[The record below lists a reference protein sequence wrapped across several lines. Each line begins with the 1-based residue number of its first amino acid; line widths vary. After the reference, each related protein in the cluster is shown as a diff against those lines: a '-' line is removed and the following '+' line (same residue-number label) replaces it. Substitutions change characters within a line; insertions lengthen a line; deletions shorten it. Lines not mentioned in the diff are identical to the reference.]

1 MFIGLLQS
9 ENNCPRE
16 ATAFAKAMTSAKLLL
31 SVCYMLAA
39 YLVFRCGVYI
49 FCFYFSFVL
58 KQKKQKFKAKRQIQF
73 LFTQVCAVPPDKLYF
88 APFRQNS
95 RTITNVCSS
104 LSNEVWCLRLGRY
117 VLWVLRL
124 GQPSLVGSTRCL
136 TILFCNCRH
145 ETGSDFFQRV
155 VCRFLSAACI

>member
-1 MFIGLLQS
+1 MFIGHLQRT
-9 ENNCPRE
+9 NNC
-16 ATAFAKAMTSAKLLL
+16 L
-31 SVCYMLAA
+31 SRSGLNALPNARISGRCCYMLAA
-39 YLVFRCGVYI
+39 YLVFLFGVCI

-104 LSNEVWCLRLGRY
+104 LSNEV
-117 VLWVLRL
+117 
-124 GQPSLVGSTRCL
+124 
-136 TILFCNCRH
+136 
-145 ETGSDFFQRV
+145 
-155 VCRFLSAACI
+155 